1 MWEPPAPTGLGL
13 PTPRP
18 PERRLASST
27 RRKNDPAHTA
37 RVAARLEIDRGL
49 VQAWGGIQEKEEDGW
64 LMRFS
69 KAHSRRGNAVYPLG
83 EGLHPLE
90 KKVEVVE
97 KLYVSRKLRPI
108 FRMTVY
114 TQPPGF
120 DKLLA
125 DSGYARVER
134 TSVDTLDLTA
144 PPRADLEEALAGPVS
159 AGRVEARAQL
169 TRGWVDLTAK
179 WRGHAGE
186 KANPAR
192 PELLRAFRHPVEH
205 CLWVQG
211 SRPRAAAVLCVD
223 AASKTAW
230 VFELT
235 GDAAAATLAGAEAG
249 RRSAEPGAD
258 PRLLLVHGLAQRC
271 RRSGVHRLVVETD
284 MEQTL
289 GEELR
294 EQVGFEER
302 YRYWYRAKMFF

>member
-1 MWEPPAPTGLGL
+1 M
-13 PTPRP
+13 
-18 PERRLASST
+18 ASSA
-27 RRKNDPAHTA
+27 RRKNDPAHAA

-49 VQAWGGIQEKEEDGW
+49 IQAWGGIQEKEEDGW

-69 KAHSRRGNAVYPLG
+69 RAYSRRGNAVYPLG

-90 KKVEVVE
+90 KKIAVVE

-114 TQPPGF
+114 TQPSRF

-125 DSGYARVER
+125 DTGYARVER
-134 TSVDTLDLTA
+134 TSVNTLDLTA
-144 PPRADLEEALAGPVS
+144 PPRSDLEEALRGPAS
-159 AGRVEARAQL
+159 AGRVEARAEL
-169 TRGWVDLTAK
+169 TRGWVDLTSR
-179 WRGHAGE
+179 WRGGTGE
-186 KANPAR
+186 KANAAR
-192 PELLRAFRHPVEH
+192 PELLRAFRYPVEH

-211 SRPRAAAVLCVD
+211 SRPRAAGVLCVD

-235 GDAAAATLAGAEAG
+235 GDAAAAGAGGEEGG

-258 PRLLLVHGLAQRC
+258 PRLLLVHGLAARC
-271 RRSGVHRLVVETD
+271 RVVGLHRLVVETD

-294 EQVGFEER
+294 EQVSFEER